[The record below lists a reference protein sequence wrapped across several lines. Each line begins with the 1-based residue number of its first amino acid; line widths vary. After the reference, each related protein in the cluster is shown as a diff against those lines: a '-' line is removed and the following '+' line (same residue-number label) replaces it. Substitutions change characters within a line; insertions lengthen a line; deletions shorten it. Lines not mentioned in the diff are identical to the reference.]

1 MGSLKARELS
11 ATPEKNYTRRHWAV
25 QGFVILGLNQGQIV
39 IKKKEMYDYENKLW
53 EILFYFLLYS
63 SDNFFI
69 GQNIFSAFLLCFNQ
83 VVKRQKS
90 NRKLK

>member
-39 IKKKEMYDYENKLW
+39 IKKKEMYDYENKL
-53 EILFYFLLYS
+53 
-63 SDNFFI
+63 
-69 GQNIFSAFLLCFNQ
+69 
-83 VVKRQKS
+83 
-90 NRKLK
+90 